1 VNGNEPQQEL
11 ETPIIVLGIVL
22 ASLLIAAIVAL
33 L

>member
-11 ETPIIVLGIVL
+11 EMPVVALGIVL
-22 ASLLIAAIVAL
+22 ASLLIAGIVAL

>member
-11 ETPIIVLGIVL
+11 ELPIIVLGIVL
-22 ASLLIAAIVAL
+22 ASLLVAGILAL